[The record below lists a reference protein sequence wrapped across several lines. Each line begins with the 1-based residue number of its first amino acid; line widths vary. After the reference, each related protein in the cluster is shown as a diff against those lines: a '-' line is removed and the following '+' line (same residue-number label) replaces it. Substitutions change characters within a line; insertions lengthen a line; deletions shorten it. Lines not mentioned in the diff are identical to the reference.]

1 MKSRAFPQS
10 FWQQPNK
17 TQIVSPATVYYDD
30 EQKQET
36 IESKEARE
44 VVTRPDID
52 LLFSL
57 FRNVNGAKRSRSS
70 NPRGRCGLNST
81 LRLKRDNFRPKRS
94 PGRFKI
100 VRDDDPYLTESCL
113 HLLAEVADAEE
124 IKKRFGN
131 CAEILAMVAI
141 QDETNQSKNY
151 SKILSDLVVQL

>member
-1 MKSRAFPQS
+1 MKLKRDPLPMKSRAFPQS

-70 NPRGRCGLNST
+70 NPRGR
-81 LRLKRDNFRPKRS
+81 PKRS

-131 CAEILAMVAI
+131 CAEVA
-141 QDETNQSKNY
+141 
-151 SKILSDLVVQL
+151 